1 MATFDELLAIAEN
14 YKDMVLEESVKGTIG
29 RLGLKTVDTARFI
42 KNKYD
47 NMDKDSDKKE
57 EPKKPDDKKENSGV
71 AKVAKKIAAVPSAAL
86 VGAMDASSGAIAKV
100 ATAKEKAEIIKK
112 YKNKPDELKV
122 KLEEHKEKLLKVK
135 QKVMTGEVAASSV
148 IAIGPLDWAL
158 KTMIAY
164 GSKATNNKHA
174 SKALVDGILLGPI
187 LAKKVSD
194 IIAKKITGKEA
205 QEVYSEVSSKVI
217 RTLDAWAKSDLNEEK
232 LTDKVANKVQP
243 RKVVTESE
251 ICSIIEELGDVI
263 DTAIYESVT
272 NGEISESFVS
282 ELYSNELYGCKDL
295 LKIFE
300 SSVQSKITDEEFKLL
315 MSCVD

>member
-1 MATFDELLAIAEN
+1 
-14 YKDMVLEESVKGTIG
+14 MVLEESAKGTIG
-29 RLGLKTVDTARFI
+29 RLGLKTVDAARSI

-57 EPKKPDDKKENSGV
+57 EPKKLDDNKKDSGV
-71 AKVAKKIAAVPSAAL
+71 VKVAKKIASVPSAAL
-86 VGAMDASSGAIAKV
+86 VGAMDASSSAIAKV
-100 ATAKEKAEIIKK
+100 ATAKEKSEIIKK

-135 QKVMTGEVAASSV
+135 QKVMTGEIAASSV
-148 IAIGPLDWAL
+148 IAVGPLDWAL

-164 GSKATNNKHA
+164 GSKVTNNKHA

-205 QEVYSEVSSKVI
+205 QEVYNEVSGKVI
-217 RTLDAWAKSDLNEEK
+217 RTLDTWAKSDLNEEK
-232 LTDKVANKVQP
+232 TIDKISNKMQQ
-243 RKVVTESE
+243 KKFVVESD
-251 ICSIIEELGDVI
+251 ICSFIEELGDVI

-272 NGEISESFVS
+272 NGEISEAFVS
-282 ELYSNELYGCKDL
+282 ELYSNEDYGCKDL

-300 SSVQSKITDEEFKLL
+300 SSVQSFITDEEFKLL